1 MARVTLLLFAAARE
15 AAGTNRDTIDAD
27 TVGEVLDDRAR
38 RGTATEFATVLA
50 GSRVWLDGEE
60 PAAGDATPVA
70 RRRRGRGAAAGQR
83 RLSGRRDAA
92 DAG

>member
-15 AAGTNRDTIDAD
+15 AAGTHRETIDAG
-27 TVGEVLDDRAR
+27 TVGEVLAIARAR
-38 RGTATEFATVLA
+38 HGDAFAAVLA

-60 PAAGDATPVA
+60 PASGDATPVGDDA
-70 RRRRGRGAAAGQR
+70 EVAV
-83 RLSGRRDAA
+83 LPPVSGGAA